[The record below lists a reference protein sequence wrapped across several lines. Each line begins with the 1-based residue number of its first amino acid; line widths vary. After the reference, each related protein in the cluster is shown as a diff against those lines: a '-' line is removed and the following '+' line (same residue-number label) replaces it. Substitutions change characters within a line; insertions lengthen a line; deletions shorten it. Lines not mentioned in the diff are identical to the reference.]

1 MIMTFSPKNTSF
13 KNREILGSVHGGQQR
28 HLQGWQAG
36 KRAINSERGLNAI
49 TTFDNNSTEIKNR

>member
-36 KRAINSERGLNAI
+36 RRAINRESGLNAI
-49 TTFDNNSTEIKNR
+49 HQI